1 LIIVSKAYL
10 LWYSKIMVD
19 FQAISLTVDR
29 KDIFYV
35 NYVVQGYDG
44 LGTVSTKDPLQGL
57 LVIHY
62 PECSKTPLLDLI
74 SALQIEGVIKEV
86 HEL

>member
-1 LIIVSKAYL
+1 
-10 LWYSKIMVD
+10 MVD
-19 FQAISLTVDR
+19 FQAVSLSVDR

-44 LGTVSTKDPLQGL
+44 LGTVSTKDPIQGL
-57 LVIHY
+57 LTINY
-62 PECSKTPLLDLI
+62 PKGSRATIFDLI
-74 SALQIEGVIKEV
+74 GALQREGVIKEV

>member
-1 LIIVSKAYL
+1 
-10 LWYSKIMVD
+10 MVD

-44 LGTVSTKDPLQGL
+44 LGTVSTKDPIQGL

-62 PECSKTPLLDLI
+62 PECSKATLLDLTC
-74 SALQIEGVIKEV
+74 ALQKEGVIKEV

>member
-1 LIIVSKAYL
+1 
-10 LWYSKIMVD
+10 MVD

-62 PECSKTPLLDLI
+62 PGCCKTLLLDLI
-74 SALQIEGVIKEV
+74 GALQIEGVIKEV

>member
-1 LIIVSKAYL
+1 
-10 LWYSKIMVD
+10 MVD
-19 FQAISLTVDR
+19 FQTVSLTVDR

-44 LGTVSTKDPLQGL
+44 LATVSTKDPVQGL
-57 LVIHY
+57 LIMNYH
-62 PECSKTPLLDLI
+62 EDSKATIFDLI
-74 SALQIEGVIKEV
+74 EALQIEGVVKEV